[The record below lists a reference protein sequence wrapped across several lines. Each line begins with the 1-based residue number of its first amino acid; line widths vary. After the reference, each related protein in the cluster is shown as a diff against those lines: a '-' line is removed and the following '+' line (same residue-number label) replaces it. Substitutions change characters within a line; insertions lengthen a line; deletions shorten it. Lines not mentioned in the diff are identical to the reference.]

1 MEPAVL
7 VILLALTQFTYFSV
21 RVGASRQKYGVNAPR
36 TSGDENWERLYRV
49 QQNTMEQLVIFIP
62 SMLAFSFYVSAL
74 WALLPGVLFLVGRQ
88 LYSYEYVS
96 NPASRAPGMAM
107 TLLANGVLLAGGLI
121 GVFLKIFLTG

>member
-1 MEPAVL
+1 MEPAVQ